1 MRGTGADRLVDYVAD
16 EAAAAISR
24 LMREGKVKQ
33 GLKAAKKLLS
43 LKRRS
48 GVGEGD
54 DETLPLLSEPVG
66 RLSDWAYEQAI
77 KTMLPPTIELWAPTR
92 KRTPNRTGPTRS
104 EFIAS
109 QAHVLVA
116 TDFFCVDTV
125 ALRRFHVLFFI
136 EVHSRRVHLA
146 AITTNPNR
154 TWTAQA
160 ARNLLMGYDNALR
173 FVVRDGAGQFSRA
186 FDDVFAAIGGSVITT
201 PTGRS
206 TSQRVR

>member
-1 MRGTGADRLVDYVAD
+1 MALAAPLAVAKVLKRLPPSVNPGVTRILLECVQALPSEQFQELAPQTAKWITDPVSAVFLDYVAD

-48 GVGEGD
+48 GAGEGD

-92 KRTPNRTGPTRS
+92 T
-104 EFIAS
+104 AS
-109 QAHVLVA
+109 H
-116 TDFFCVDTV
+116 
-125 ALRRFHVLFFI
+125 
-136 EVHSRRVHLA
+136 A
-146 AITTNPNR
+146 A
-154 TWTAQA
+154 
-160 ARNLLMGYDNALR
+160 
-173 FVVRDGAGQFSRA
+173 
-186 FDDVFAAIGGSVITT
+186 
-201 PTGRS
+201 
-206 TSQRVR
+206 